1 MITSPISMIIIGK
14 DQQERSTARLQLLS
28 SGKVHVVAESSD
40 YNRGLELVRQ
50 FNPHSALVIINGT
63 GEEPLGLVKGV
74 AEAYPSTAVVCTGS
88 NVPPNVIVR
97 AYRSGATEF
106 LVQPLKLE
114 ELEEALNKIDAMRSA
129 STSGARHGHIVA
141 VYSGRGGSGT
151 TTLAVNL
158 AAGIVKWFSQE
169 TVLID
174 LNLQYGTMPLFF
186 GVDPEYTIADVVRNQ
201 ERLDAQLLKSFLM
214 RMTDDLYCLPS
225 PLKVE
230 EADDVQ
236 PNHVQRLLSMLR
248 TQFSYIIVDCQH
260 QLDIITVTA
269 LDMADTILLVSLL
282 DVPSVYSAKR
292 VLEIFHKMEYPP
304 EKIKAVINRFDRA
317 AGIPIEK
324 VEQVF
329 DAHIEAIFAD
339 DPRSATSAINLG
351 NPLVLSQPKSALIKQ
366 YDKLA
371 RTITG
376 SMDEAD
382 QRKPGLF
389 DALLGKK

>member
-1 MITSPISMIIIGK
+1 MIIIGK

-40 YNRGLELVRQ
+40 YSRGLELVRQ
-50 FNPHSALVIINGT
+50 FNPQSALVIINGT
-63 GEEPLGLVKGV
+63 GDDSLSLVKGISD
-74 AEAYPSTAVVCTGS
+74 AYPTTAVVCTGS
-88 NVPPNVIVR
+88 NIPTNVIVK
-97 AYRSGATEF
+97 AYRAGATEF
-106 LVQPLKLE
+106 LVQPMKPE
-114 ELEEALNKIDAMRSA
+114 ELEEVLTKIDALRSA
-129 STSGARHGHIVA
+129 TSVGARHGQIVA
-141 VYSGRGGSGT
+141 IYSGRGGSGT

-158 AAGIVKWFSQE
+158 AAGIVKWLKQE
-169 TVLID
+169 TVLVD

-225 PLKVE
+225 PLKIE

-236 PNHVQRLLSMLR
+236 PSHVQRLLSMLR
-248 TQFSYIIVDCQH
+248 TLFSYIIVDCQH

-269 LDMADTILLVSLL
+269 LDMADTILLASLL

-292 VLEIFHKMEYPP
+292 VLEIFHKMEYPA
-304 EKIKAVINRFDRA
+304 EKIKVVINRYDRTL
-317 AGIPIEK
+317 GIPLEK

-329 DAHIEAIFAD
+329 DTRIDAIFGD
-339 DPRSATSAINLG
+339 DERSAVAAINIG
-351 NPLVLSQPKSALIKQ
+351 NPLVLSQPKSLLIKQ

-371 RTITG
+371 RSIAGATEEDG
-376 SMDEAD
+376 APS
-382 QRKPGLF
+382 RGFFSLF
-389 DALLGKK
+389 GKK